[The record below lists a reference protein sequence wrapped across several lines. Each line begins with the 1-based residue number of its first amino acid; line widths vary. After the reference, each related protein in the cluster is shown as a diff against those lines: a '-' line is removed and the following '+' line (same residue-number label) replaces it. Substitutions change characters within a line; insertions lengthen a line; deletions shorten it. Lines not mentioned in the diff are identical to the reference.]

1 MVQPFDN
8 EGGQGMV
15 EYLLIVS
22 LVVLTILGMF
32 VADAPLVLSG
42 SVRVYRP

>member
-1 MVQPFDN
+1 MIHLPEN

-22 LVVLTILGMF
+22 MVVLTIMGL
-32 VADAPLVLSG
+32 VAALIHHFS
-42 SVRVYRP
+42 

>member
-1 MVQPFDN
+1 MIHLLDN

-22 LVVLTILGMF
+22 LVVLTIVGLFARLMHF
-32 VADAPLVLSG
+32 FS
-42 SVRVYRP
+42 

>member
-1 MVQPFDN
+1 VIPLLD
-8 EGGQGMV
+8 EESGQGMV

-32 VADAPLVLSG
+32 AGLMHLWS
-42 SVRVYRP
+42 